1 MSEVDDVILKANELI
16 ARTSARYGGEG
27 ARGRQLRSQDLMT
40 RLKRMVIG
48 AATVIVGAAVAG
60 FVLDGIGGWGVL
72 LVLGLLV
79 ACLGF
84 AFMPTGEAPVPVTRL
99 ADIDLKALPLK
110 TEIWLDA
117 QRKGLP
123 RAATPIVDAIGVRL
137 ETLAPQLAKLGQN
150 EPAALEIR
158 RLLSDHLPQLV
169 TGYQSIPMPLRS
181 QPRNGRVPDAQ
192 LVEGLSVIEQ
202 EIATMTEQLAT
213 GDLDNLAAHNR
224 FLEMKYI
231 EAKELGDGNAS

>member
-1 MSEVDDVILKANELI
+1 MSEVDDIILKANETMSRV
-16 ARTSARYGGEG
+16 AARYSNEG
-27 ARGRQLRSQDLMT
+27 ARGRAMRSKDLMT
-40 RLKRMVIG
+40 RLKRMVIA
-48 AATVIVGAAVAG
+48 AATIVIGAAVAG
-60 FVLDGIGGWGVL
+60 FVLNGIGGTGVL
-72 LVLGLLV
+72 LVLGLLI

-84 AFMPTGEAPVPVTRL
+84 AFVPTGETPVETSKL
-99 ADIDLKALPLK
+99 AEIDLKALPLK
-110 TEIWLDA
+110 TEIWLEA
-117 QRKGLP
+117 QR
-123 RAATPIVDAIGVRL
+123 RAMPAAAAKIIDAIEGRL
-137 ETLAPQLAKLGQN
+137 ETLAPQLAKLDQK

-169 TGYQSIPMPLRS
+169 TGYQSIPTPLRN

-202 EIATMTEQLAT
+202 EIATMTEQLAS

-231 EAKELGDGNAS
+231 EAKELGEQ

>member
-1 MSEVDDVILKANELI
+1 M
-16 ARTSARYGGEG
+16 
-27 ARGRQLRSQDLMT
+27 
-40 RLKRMVIG
+40 
-48 AATVIVGAAVAG
+48 
-60 FVLDGIGGWGVL
+60 
-72 LVLGLLV
+72 LGLLV

-84 AFMPTGEAPVPVTRL
+84 AFIPTGETAVEPAKLGGCRPEGAPAQDRDL
-99 ADIDLKALPLK
+99 AGRP
-110 TEIWLDA
+110 A
-117 QRKGLP
+117 QGHA
-123 RAATPIVDAIGVRL
+123 RAAAPIFDAISGRL

-169 TGYQSIPMPLRS
+169 TGYQSIPMPLRN

-192 LVEGLSVIEQ
+192 LVEELSVIEQ
-202 EIATMTEQLAT
+202 EIATMTEQLAS

-231 EAKELGDGNAS
+231 EAKEVGE